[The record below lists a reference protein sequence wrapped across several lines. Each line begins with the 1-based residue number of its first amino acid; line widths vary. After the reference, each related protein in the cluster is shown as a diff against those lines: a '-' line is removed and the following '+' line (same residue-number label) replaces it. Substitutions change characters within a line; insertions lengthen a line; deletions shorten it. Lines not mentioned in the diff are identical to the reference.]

1 VPPITRVSAQ
11 CSLDKPRHTYSNPKL
26 DNVAAARAPHGSRRC
41 RPQCRHRDP
50 GMNPA
55 RQQAVSTE
63 QCRDTRRTRRACR
76 MVRSAPDSSSSR
88 TISTFPLAAAKCSG
102 VAPDLKEP
110 DGARQHPRTSS
121 VPFDTYLLRAL
132 TLARASISSLATRVS
147 ECECA
152 VRWSSV
158 NLGLSSS
165 VESTTTLT
173 EAPRSISAR
182 TRNGRSFC
190 TALMRQSS
198 RVATLAAAHVAH
210 IPNRVNPSARG

>member
-1 VPPITRVSAQ
+1 
-11 CSLDKPRHTYSNPKL
+11 
-26 DNVAAARAPHGSRRC
+26 
-41 RPQCRHRDP
+41 
-50 GMNPA
+50 M
-55 RQQAVSTE
+55 
-63 QCRDTRRTRRACR
+63 
-76 MVRSAPDSSSSR
+76 
-88 TISTFPLAAAKCSG
+88 
-102 VAPDLKEP
+102 
-110 DGARQHPRTSS
+110 
-121 VPFDTYLLRAL
+121 PFDTYLLRAL

-198 RVATLAAAHVAH
+198 RVATLAAAHMAH
-210 IPNRVNPSARG
+210 IPNRESTRVPVADEREAALTESTDVRQREIRERISLLRARSAAVAPYAGSRNRCAMSELGLMTECTFR